1 MVDVVGLMMGYI
13 MVLEEISEVY
23 WLLEIN
29 GSGER
34 GTKVCGKYGV
44 MSPIWEEKL
53 ETWGD

>member
-1 MVDVVGLMMGYI
+1 MGLMMGYV

-23 WLLEIN
+23 WLLEIY
-29 GSGER
+29 GLGER
-34 GTKVCGKYGV
+34 GTKICGKYGV